1 MKPSRSI
8 HSSLRQSEVQV
19 SELLILAD
27 GTVLAHNL
35 TSVLA
40 DVLNQLYLREP
51 CLRARV
57 GAKRQK
63 AASRGAMTKK

>member
-8 HSSLRQSEVQV
+8 HSTLRQSEVQV

-40 DVLNQLYLREP
+40 DVLNQLDLREP

-63 AASRGAMTKK
+63 AGSRGAMTKK